1 MELFCENSYVFVM
14 SVCLFFLITTQKVM
28 DTLEFFLKKQEVEEE
43 KKNFI
48 VDKYDGENLEK
59 EEA

>member
-1 MELFCENSYVFVM
+1 MYSSCL
-14 SVCLFFLITTQKVM
+14 SVCFFLITTQKVM

-48 VDKYDGENLEK
+48 VDKYYGENLEK